1 MRLIRWSHYYVPLVL
16 LPLLSMWIFFD
27 PPDISIAI
35 NLRLHNE
42 YMHIQSS
49 SRMDTYVLS
58 RLLVLV
64 LCIYSLKTAVHG
76 AGECGRNPPDREA
89 IKLAPCAMAAQD
101 KSAKVSA
108 TCCVRIRQMGKNPKC
123 LCAVMLSSTARN
135 SGAKPEISM
144 TIPKRCNIAD
154 RPIGYKCGGN
164 IITAY

>member
-1 MRLIRWSHYYVPLVL
+1 
-16 LPLLSMWIFFD
+16 
-27 PPDISIAI
+27 
-35 NLRLHNE
+35 
-42 YMHIQSS
+42 MHIKSS
-49 SRMDTYVLS
+49 LMDTYVLS

-64 LCIYSLKTAVHG
+64 LCIYGLKTAVHG

-108 TCCVRIRQMGKNPKC
+108 TCCVRIKQMGKNPKC

-164 IITAY
+164 NIVQFFLCRSHMQFFLSSYLCFLQLILCLDVADREQ

>member
-1 MRLIRWSHYYVPLVL
+1 MKTH
-16 LPLLSMWIFFD
+16 
-27 PPDISIAI
+27 
-35 NLRLHNE
+35 
-42 YMHIQSS
+42 
-49 SRMDTYVLS
+49 VLS
-58 RLLVLV
+58 SLLFLV
-64 LCIYSLKTAVHG
+64 LCIYSLKTTVHG

-101 KSAKVSA
+101 KSSKVSA
-108 TCCVRIRQMGKNPKC
+108 TCCDRIKQMGRNPKC

-164 IITAY
+164 INNITAY

>member
-1 MRLIRWSHYYVPLVL
+1 
-16 LPLLSMWIFFD
+16 
-27 PPDISIAI
+27 
-35 NLRLHNE
+35 
-42 YMHIQSS
+42 MHIKSS
-49 SRMDTYVLS
+49 LMDTYVLS
-58 RLLVLV
+58 RLLILV
-64 LCIYSLKTAVHG
+64 LCIYGLKTAVHG

-108 TCCVRIRQMGKNPKC
+108 TCCVRIKQMGKNPKC

-154 RPIGYKCGGN
+154 RPIGYKCG
-164 IITAY
+164 AYSLP

>member
-1 MRLIRWSHYYVPLVL
+1 MKTHVL
-16 LPLLSMWIFFD
+16 SSIFF
-27 PPDISIAI
+27 
-35 NLRLHNE
+35 
-42 YMHIQSS
+42 
-49 SRMDTYVLS
+49 
-58 RLLVLV
+58 LV
-64 LCIYSLKTAVHG
+64 LCIYSLKTTVHG

-108 TCCVRIRQMGKNPKC
+108 TCCVRIKQMGKNPKC

-164 IITAY
+164 NITRLLTFLCLQFCLSSFTCFLAAYSLP